1 MDKNNENSEKK
12 DYKKKIHCKNC
23 RQEILAEKMF
33 LHEGFCFRNNI
44 YCEHCDKVFLKQDFE
59 MHLINSKND
68 KKRMLRTPDRP
79 KKKEKAAKIRT
90 INIYTSPIITRK
102 KTTFEYIEMPMVEEY
117 KINKPIIISENGQIL
132 SNKNNNEA
140 LLPYLGISSA
150 KSNNK
155 DNLVE
160 EIITNQDEFTESNP
174 ILFNDNDLNMNK
186 YIEASLR
193 NSASV
198 RNFNTNFNINFEQN
212 NNIGNNTGMINSKI
226 NLVELTENMDFLE
239 KSNNLKRSLS
249 SNAILKNNNINDKN
263 ICFKNNINSSN
274 NLIKSESDMKMNNIN
289 TKQNKN
295 NIIINNNIITY
306 NSNNNINKIHNFYN
320 NDQNKPKNND
330 KSLMNNDIFQEIKAT
345 NFNPTRTSNKSDILK
360 FKKNLE
366 KNIKNNSSKKNT
378 KEPNDRDSNLN
389 SSGKKNKVSSYTLE
403 RSPQNSPKRNSNKK
417 KINNSKI
424 CEFCNSIVD
433 DIEMHYK
440 IYHYKMNREILK
452 PQKRDTV
459 LLNEKL
465 SSTDIN
471 ETGIE
476 ENNRKILL
484 REFKLKF
491 NKNTTNPKNY
501 KTEKKIK
508 YNYKKFNSP
517 KVRKVKKL
525 NLDKELQ
532 IINSVEKSDNKY
544 PEDNFRKSGANR
556 TQARDY
562 NEKRKIILNDNFK
575 PDYKNVKINTN
586 TSYPSNLKNEEKNF
600 FKNDNSLNYKY
611 TEDKKFDKYSKKQ
624 IFKSPATKK
633 INLMKNIFDINNY

>member
-12 DYKKKIHCKNC
+12 DNKKKIHCKNC

-198 RNFNTNFNINFEQN
+198 RNFNTNFNIIFEQN

-501 KTEKKIK
+501 KTEEKIK

>member
-12 DYKKKIHCKNC
+12 DNKKKIHCKNC

-186 YIEASLR
+186 YIETSLR

-501 KTEKKIK
+501 KTEEKIK

-624 IFKSPATKK
+624 IFKSPVTRK

>member
-12 DYKKKIHCKNC
+12 DNKKKIHCKNC

-186 YIEASLR
+186 YIETSLR

-403 RSPQNSPKRNSNKK
+403 RSPQNSPKRTSNKK

-586 TSYPSNLKNEEKNF
+586 ISYPSNLKNEEKNF

>member
-1 MDKNNENSEKK
+1 MDKNNENSEKN
-12 DYKKKIHCKNC
+12 DNKKKIHCKNC

-140 LLPYLGISSA
+140 LLPYLGINSA

-186 YIEASLR
+186 YIETSLR

-403 RSPQNSPKRNSNKK
+403 RSPQNSPKRTSNKK

-586 TSYPSNLKNEEKNF
+586 ISYPSNLKNEEKNF

>member
-12 DYKKKIHCKNC
+12 DNKKKIHCKNC

-140 LLPYLGISSA
+140 LLPYLGINSA

-174 ILFNDNDLNMNK
+174 ILFNDNNLNMNK
-186 YIEASLR
+186 YIETSLR

-501 KTEKKIK
+501 KTEEKIK

-575 PDYKNVKINTN
+575 PDYNNLKINTN

>member
-12 DYKKKIHCKNC
+12 DNKKKIHCKNC

-186 YIEASLR
+186 YIETSLR

-360 FKKNLE
+360 
-366 KNIKNNSSKKNT
+366 
-378 KEPNDRDSNLN
+378 
-389 SSGKKNKVSSYTLE
+389 
-403 RSPQNSPKRNSNKK
+403 
-417 KINNSKI
+417 
-424 CEFCNSIVD
+424 
-433 DIEMHYK
+433 
-440 IYHYKMNREILK
+440 
-452 PQKRDTV
+452 
-459 LLNEKL
+459 
-465 SSTDIN
+465 
-471 ETGIE
+471 
-476 ENNRKILL
+476 
-484 REFKLKF
+484 
-491 NKNTTNPKNY
+491 
-501 KTEKKIK
+501 
-508 YNYKKFNSP
+508 
-517 KVRKVKKL
+517 
-525 NLDKELQ
+525 
-532 IINSVEKSDNKY
+532 
-544 PEDNFRKSGANR
+544 
-556 TQARDY
+556 
-562 NEKRKIILNDNFK
+562 
-575 PDYKNVKINTN
+575 
-586 TSYPSNLKNEEKNF
+586 
-600 FKNDNSLNYKY
+600 
-611 TEDKKFDKYSKKQ
+611 
-624 IFKSPATKK
+624 
-633 INLMKNIFDINNY
+633 

>member
-12 DYKKKIHCKNC
+12 DNKKKIHCKNC

-186 YIEASLR
+186 YIETSLR

-417 KINNSKI
+417 KINNSNI

-544 PEDNFRKSGANR
+544 PEDNLRKSGANR

-575 PDYKNVKINTN
+575 PYYKNVKINTN

>member
-12 DYKKKIHCKNC
+12 DNKKKIHCKNC

-186 YIEASLR
+186 YIETSLR

-544 PEDNFRKSGANR
+544 PEDNLRKSGANR

-575 PDYKNVKINTN
+575 PYYKNVKINTN

>member
-12 DYKKKIHCKNC
+12 DNKKKIHCKNC

-140 LLPYLGISSA
+140 LLPYLGINSA

>member
-12 DYKKKIHCKNC
+12 DNKKKIHCKNC

-186 YIEASLR
+186 YIETSLR

-575 PDYKNVKINTN
+575 PYYKNVKINTN

>member
-186 YIEASLR
+186 YIETSLR

-212 NNIGNNTGMINSKI
+212 NNIGNNTDMINSKI

-239 KSNNLKRSLS
+239 KSNNLKRSFS

-501 KTEKKIK
+501 KTEEKIK

>member
-12 DYKKKIHCKNC
+12 DNKKKIHCKNC

-174 ILFNDNDLNMNK
+174 ILFHDNDLNMNK

-263 ICFKNNINSSN
+263 ICFKNNINSCN

-501 KTEKKIK
+501 KTEEKIK

>member
-12 DYKKKIHCKNC
+12 DNKKKIHCKNC

-140 LLPYLGISSA
+140 LLPYLGINSA

-186 YIEASLR
+186 YIETSLR

-403 RSPQNSPKRNSNKK
+403 RSPQNSPKRTSNKK

-586 TSYPSNLKNEEKNF
+586 ISYPSNLKNEEKNF